1 MMKTWAVLL
10 IGLACGTSAFAL
22 DLTDH
27 ELAGKRLF
35 REGVSSSDA
44 QLQARVGASD
54 MTVPA
59 SVLPCASCHGN
70 DGRGRAEGGV
80 RPPSLDWQRLALG
93 QGTREANGRSYP
105 AYTDSSL
112 ARAIQHGVDPAGN
125 RLDPAMPRFEL
136 TLADQRNLTAYLK
149 RLAEERDPGVE
160 EGVLRLGTLLPAS
173 GPLAEAGQVVRA
185 VLEDGMAQLNQQGGI
200 HGRRLE
206 LVVLDP
212 GLDPASAEQ
221 ALQQLLQQARVF
233 ALISPLAPMLDQ
245 RLATL
250 LAPQNVPLIGSTP
263 RSGGSPQIFDPLP
276 GLPVQLLSLAAHA
289 RAALGLAPG
298 DLRVVYAGNEQAVL
312 AEQVRERLQ
321 QQGWT
326 PAIQAF
332 DGQAVDER
340 GIVFLGRAQAFAELA
355 AALQA
360 AGRQPYLFAA
370 SSQVAGAMAR
380 LPEQWSQR
388 VFLAYPYVP
397 EDWTEQGLA
406 TLAGLQQRQGLDPR
420 QASLQVNTLCALRLL
435 SEALKQIGRDA
446 SREQLIAALEGL
458 HDVAT
463 GLTPALGFGPG
474 RRQGMAGAHVVA
486 VALPGPRF
494 TSVTPYRP
502 VPDTP

>member
-1 MMKTWAVLL
+1 MASS
-10 IGLACGTSAFAL
+10 TSALAL
-22 DLTDH
+22 GLTDH
-27 ELAGKRLF
+27 EQAGKRLY

-54 MTVPA
+54 ITVPA

-80 RPPSLDWQRLALG
+80 RPPGLDWQRLALG
-93 QGTREANGRSYP
+93 QGPREANGRRYP

-112 ARAIQHGVDPAGN
+112 ARAIQQGIDPAGN

-185 VLEDGMAQLNQQGGI
+185 VLEDGVGQLNQQGGI

-212 GLDPASAEQ
+212 GSDPVSAER
-221 ALQQLLQQARVF
+221 ALQQLLEQKRVF
-233 ALISPLAPMLDQ
+233 ALIAPLAPMLDQ
-245 RLATL
+245 RLTTL
-250 LAPQNVPLIGSTP
+250 LAPQNVPMVGSTP
-263 RSGGSPQIFDPLP
+263 RSGGSAQIFDPLP
-276 GLPVQLLSLAAHA
+276 GLPEQLLSLAGHA
-289 RAALGLAPG
+289 RVALGLAP
-298 DLRVVYAGNEQAVL
+298 DELRVVYAGNEHAAL
-312 AEQVRERLQ
+312 AEQVRERLR
-321 QQGWT
+321 QQGWAP

-332 DGQAVDER
+332 DGQAVDWQ

-355 AALQA
+355 AALQV
-360 AGRQPYLFAA
+360 AGREPYLFAA
-370 SSQVAGAMAR
+370 SSQVAGAVAR
-380 LPEQWSQR
+380 LPAQWSQR
-388 VFLAYPYVP
+388 LFLAYPYVP
-397 EDWTEQGLA
+397 EDWTEQGQA

-420 QASLQVNTLCALRLL
+420 QVSLQVNTLCALRLL

-458 HDVAT
+458 HDVPT

-494 TSVTPYRP
+494 TAVTPYRP
-502 VPDTP
+502 VPVSP

>member
-221 ALQQLLQQARVF
+221 ALQQLQQQARVF
-233 ALISPLAPMLDQ
+233 ALISPPAPMLDQ

-263 RSGGSPQIFDPLP
+263 RSGGSPQIFDPQP
-276 GLPVQLLSLAAHA
+276 GNF
-289 RAALGLAPG
+289 RAASGG
-298 DLRVVYAGNEQAVL
+298 G
-312 AEQVRERLQ
+312 
-321 QQGWT
+321 
-326 PAIQAF
+326 
-332 DGQAVDER
+332 
-340 GIVFLGRAQAFAELA
+340 
-355 AALQA
+355 
-360 AGRQPYLFAA
+360 
-370 SSQVAGAMAR
+370 
-380 LPEQWSQR
+380 
-388 VFLAYPYVP
+388 
-397 EDWTEQGLA
+397 
-406 TLAGLQQRQGLDPR
+406 
-420 QASLQVNTLCALRLL
+420 
-435 SEALKQIGRDA
+435 
-446 SREQLIAALEGL
+446 
-458 HDVAT
+458 
-463 GLTPALGFGPG
+463 GF
-474 RRQGMAGAHVVA
+474 R
-486 VALPGPRF
+486 
-494 TSVTPYRP
+494 
-502 VPDTP
+502 